1 MMVSALERR
10 GVDLRWGDGSTRWTA
25 AAAMSAPG
33 CGPRAAGRPPS
44 CAPATSSVAT
54 GPAALCAPGWASRSA
69 GRRSLSAGSSWTAR
83 STGRSRAAPPFR
95 RRSGAAGRLSADV
108 ARQAPLGVDD
118 PPGRGRRALSR
129 AGADPRADGAVDHG
143 RTVEVERAV
152 VYTFHARRA
161 ERWRAGRV
169 LLAGDAAHT
178 MPPFVGQGFS
188 SGARDAG
195 TWRGSST
202 RFCAA
207 HRSGCWTAT
216 RSSDA
221 GT

>member
-1 MMVSALERR
+1 MSPGRHRWEWMIHPGEDAERF
-10 GVDLRWGDGSTRWTA
+10 L
-25 AAAMSAPG
+25 APG
-33 CGPRAAGRPPS
+33 RIRELMEPWITDER
-44 CAPATSSVAT
+44 
-54 GPAALCAPGWASRSA
+54 
-69 GRRSLSAGSSWTAR
+69 
-83 STGRSRAAPPFR
+83 
-95 RRSGAAGRLSADV
+95 
-108 ARQAPLGVDD
+108 
-118 PPGRGRRALSR
+118 
-129 AGADPRADGAVDHG
+129 
-143 RTVEVERAV
+143 VEVERAV

-169 LLAGDAAHT
+169 LLAGDAAYT

-188 SGARDAG
+188 SGARDG
-195 TWRGSST
+195 ELRRGSST